1 MQDCFQPQYKQVIF
15 RLPHF
20 KTHLDPEMLPSHIES
35 QPPAVLLEMSTWEP
49 AQPHAV
55 PVQGQIYG
63 KYMGN
68 IQEYH
73 GNIKYMGYSIY
84 IHTYHDRDLRPFHI
98 PEKKK
103 STRAASNAR
112 KQDGIIPM
120 TSHKKQPCFLLKS
133 TDSLMESPFA
143 GGSTL
148 LPCSSHQTSWYSI
161 AGSSF
166 LNILGSQVLRYPHFS
181 NVQNP
186 LAW

>member
-20 KTHLDPEMLPSHIES
+20 KTHLNPEMLPSHIES

-84 IHTYHDRDLRPFHI
+84 IYTYHDRGLRPFHI
-98 PEKKK
+98 PDKKK
-103 STRAASNAR
+103 HPGCIECPQAR
-112 KQDGIIPM
+112 WHYSHDIPSKTTMCLVEIHRFAYGIPI
-120 TSHKKQPCFLLKS
+120 KS
-133 TDSLMESPFA
+133 
-143 GGSTL
+143 GGSKPCETL
-148 LPCSSHQTSWYSI
+148 
-161 AGSSF
+161 
-166 LNILGSQVLRYPHFS
+166 
-181 NVQNP
+181 
-186 LAW
+186 